1 MSLSSLRFCFVKSS
15 VLLSLSCSV
24 KSSALL
30 SLSLLESSFQLN
42 ILHDENEISLG
53 FFFPALR
60 RNSFY
65 CFLKTTFNTSCL
77 GIATFS
83 LSLSLIDLCFHEWE
97 HPKSKIIQARKRKK
111 IINQSAEQIESRM
124 LKTSVTQT
132 RRWTERPWHATRKWE
147 RDGAAH
153 PSDNN
158 YNPNTKLPSQLFC
171 LKRPQRNVIY
181 SIKTTSWTIGRQ
193 ILHDYFLSLLTHT
206 HLVHL
211 FQPPLNSQILSMA
224 NPEFFRKGYRESP
237 ARNSK
242 HVFLVISHISSRF
255 PSSFWVFRAVSAKQH
270 LTVVPLHSKHF
281 NTFKWVC
288 ALPFLFSLPSSLSPR
303 VPCWQFFTC

>member
-1 MSLSSLRFCFVKSS
+1 M
-15 VLLSLSCSV
+15 
-24 KSSALL
+24 
-30 SLSLLESSFQLN
+30 
-42 ILHDENEISLG
+42 LHDENEISLG
-53 FFFPALR
+53 FFFWHCA
-60 RNSFY
+60 
-65 CFLKTTFNTSCL
+65 
-77 GIATFS
+77 GIHFIVSWRPLSILHVWASQPS
-83 LSLSLIDLCFHEWE
+83 LFLSLIDLCFHEWE

-193 ILHDYFLSLLTHT
+193 ILHDYFLSL
-206 HLVHL
+206 
-211 FQPPLNSQILSMA
+211 S
-224 NPEFFRKGYRESP
+224 
-237 ARNSK
+237 
-242 HVFLVISHISSRF
+242 ISHT
-255 PSSFWVFRAVSAKQH
+255 PRA
-270 LTVVPLHSKHF
+270 
-281 NTFKWVC
+281 
-288 ALPFLFSLPSSLSPR
+288 SLPASSELSNS
-303 VPCWQFFTC
+303 VDGKTQNFFSKDIGNLQHAIASMSSS